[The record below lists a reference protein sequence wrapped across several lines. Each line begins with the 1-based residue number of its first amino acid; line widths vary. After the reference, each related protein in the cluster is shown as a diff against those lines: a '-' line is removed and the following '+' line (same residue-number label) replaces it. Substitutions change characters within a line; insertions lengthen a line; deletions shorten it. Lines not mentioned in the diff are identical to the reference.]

1 METLLTKIPLIILI
15 LVRVSAFFA
24 TVPFFSYRT
33 IPAQV
38 KIGLVILLSVII
50 ALPMDTPAIEIDG
63 DYALLVI
70 KEALVG
76 LTLGLLAY
84 IVMSAVQIAGGFI
97 DFQIGFAIANVID
110 PQTGTQ
116 SPLTGQFFNAMALL
130 LLLSANGHHVLLDAI
145 YYSYEFAP
153 ATQAWPKIAA
163 ENTVMFVIQMFTGMF
178 VIAFQLAIPIV
189 ATVFLTDLALGIVAK
204 TVPQLNIFVIGFPVK
219 IFVAFITMVVMFIV
233 MSEVMQK
240 LFKLMFVSM
249 RQYMELIGIG

>member
-1 METLLTKIPLIILI
+1 MEILVAKIPLIILI
-15 LVRVSAFFA
+15 LVRLSAFLA

-33 IPAQV
+33 IPNQV
-38 KIGLVILLSVII
+38 KIGLAVLFSVII
-50 ALPMDTPAIEIDG
+50 ALPMDAEMIEVDG
-63 DYALLVI
+63 NYALLII

-116 SPLTGQFFNAMALL
+116 SPLTGQFFNVIALL
-130 LLLSANGHHVLLDAI
+130 LLLSANGHHLLLDAI
-145 YYSYEFAP
+145 YYSYEFVPVAQ
-153 ATQAWPKIAA
+153 TWPKLAT
-163 ENTVMFVIQMFTGMF
+163 ENTVMFVIQMFAGMF
-178 VIAFQLAIPIV
+178 IIAFQLAIPIV

-219 IFVAFITMVVMFIV
+219 IFVAFVTMVVMFTV
-233 MSEVMQK
+233 MSEVMQQ
-240 LFKLMFVSM
+240 LFKFMFVSM